1 MVLLSFISLLSKLVL
16 LTELA
21 CVNLAAKLL
30 SSNILARSGILFGNS
45 LIFVLRT
52 VAVNKLL
59 VPGILFSPSPI
70 FVFKTD

>member
-21 CVNLAAKLL
+21 CVNLAAKFL

-45 LIFVLRT
+45 LTFVLRT